1 MSTPTRGPWIAA
13 PDAEQDDCMAVVTAD
28 KHTTIAFVEPSIE
41 AEEIANA
48 RLLAAAPELL
58 LALEDLSFACFGGIG
73 LRLPDLDVYN
83 RTFGIL
89 DRVRKSIG
97 VGTAKE
103 LLPRIDNGDLSLV
116 NEGAKQ

>member
-13 PDAEQDDCMAVVTAD
+13 PDKDQDDCWAVVTAD
-28 KHTTIAFVEPSIE
+28 KHTAVAFIEPSYE
-41 AEEIANA
+41 DEELANA

-73 LRLPDLDVYN
+73 LRLPDLEVYN
-83 RTFGIL
+83 RTFGVL

-103 LLPRIDNGDLSLV
+103 LLSLV
-116 NEGAKQ
+116 DQGAKQ